1 MISLKKEEIC
11 INAVYEANV
20 IGYDERKTVR
30 VVNIFERTATVEILD
45 CGLLALAKIGTMKE
59 SLNV

>member
-45 CGLLALAKIGTMKE
+45 CGLLALAKLE
-59 SLNV
+59 Q